1 MIAVVLDANCRDTS
15 KWSGSFG
22 FMLRGEL
29 FVDFVSD
36 RDFDK
41 NLSNL
46 YDEINKRTNL
56 SSQSTKVPLV
66 NLTVNDVAVLAG
78 KLAMSNHVNDFISND
93 ISGEHL
99 SLCETVDD
107 LSDILGG
114 MSISNIK
121 GKVFLDKI
129 KALKVSGVPKDMLN

>member
-1 MIAVVLDANCRDTS
+1 MIAVVLDANCRNTS
-15 KWSGSFG
+15 NWTGTFG
-22 FMLRGEL
+22 FILRGEL
-29 FVDFVSD
+29 FVDFVND

-46 YDEINKRTNL
+46 YDEINKRIDL
-56 SSQSTKVPLV
+56 SSQSETVPLV
-66 NLTVNDVAVLAG
+66 NLSINDVGALAS
-78 KLAMSNHVNDFISND
+78 KLSMSSYINDFVSND
-93 ISGEHL
+93 INGEHL

-121 GKVFLDKI
+121 GKVFLEKI
-129 KALKVSGVPKDMLN
+129 KSFKISGVPIDMLN

>member
-1 MIAVVLDANCRDTS
+1 MIAVVLDASCRDTS
-15 KWSGSFG
+15 KWSGEFG
-22 FMLRGEL
+22 FILRGEL
-29 FVDFVSD
+29 FVDLAND

-46 YDEINKRTNL
+46 YDEINKRINL
-56 SSQSTKVPLV
+56 QSQSSTVPLV
-66 NLTVNDVAVLAG
+66 NLSISDVGVLAG
-78 KLAMSNHVNDFISND
+78 KLGMGNYVNNFTSND
-93 ISGEHL
+93 INGEHL
-99 SLCETVDD
+99 SLCETADD

-129 KALKVSGVPKDMLN
+129 KVFKVSGVPKDMLN